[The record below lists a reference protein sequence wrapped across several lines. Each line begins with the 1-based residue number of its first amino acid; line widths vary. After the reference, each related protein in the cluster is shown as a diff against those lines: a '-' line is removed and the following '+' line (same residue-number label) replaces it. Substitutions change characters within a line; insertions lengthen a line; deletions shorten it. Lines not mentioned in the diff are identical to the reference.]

1 MNTIILQ
8 AALNDGTGSAVGAL
22 IAIGISLLIFF
33 ILRSVMLW
41 YWKVDKIVEN
51 QQKQIQQMNTVI
63 EAMSAFYRNEYPKNS
78 AGPGLPNPN
87 QDGSE
92 KTV

>member
-1 MNTIILQ
+1 MKILLQ
-8 AALNDGTGSAVGAL
+8 EAGNGFGSAMGAL
-22 IAIGISLLIFF
+22 IAIGVSLLIFF
-33 ILRSVMLW
+33 VLRSVMLW

-63 EAMSAFYRNEYPKNS
+63 EAMSAFYRNEYPKASSGS
-78 AGPGLPNPN
+78 AVPN
-87 QDGSE
+87 QTQDGPE